1 MLLYEQ
7 IENTMVECRKRLI
20 TVMAEE
26 NGITIEEATKI
37 ADEIS
42 NDSTVIL
49 VPNLPFKVEE

>member
-7 IENTMVECRKRLI
+7 IENAIVECRKRLI
-20 TVMAEE
+20 KVMAEE

-42 NDSTVIL
+42 NDSPDL
-49 VPNLPFKVEE
+49 LLPNLPFKVEI